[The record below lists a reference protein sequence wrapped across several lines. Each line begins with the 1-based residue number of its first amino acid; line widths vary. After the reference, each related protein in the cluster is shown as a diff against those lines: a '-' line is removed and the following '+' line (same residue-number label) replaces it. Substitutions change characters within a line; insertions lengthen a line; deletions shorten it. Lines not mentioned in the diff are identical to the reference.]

1 MSDYKYRCVDCGRE
15 FDEPGTGYN
24 HLEYWGASC
33 TEEYDCCPYCGGDF
47 DEIEDEDEESED
59 EE

>member
-1 MSDYKYRCVDCGRE
+1 MSDYKYRCLDCGAK

-24 HLEYWGASC
+24 FSECWGR
-33 TEEYDCCPYCGGDF
+33 TVKEEYDCCPYCGGDF
-47 DEIEDEDEESED
+47 EEIEDEESED